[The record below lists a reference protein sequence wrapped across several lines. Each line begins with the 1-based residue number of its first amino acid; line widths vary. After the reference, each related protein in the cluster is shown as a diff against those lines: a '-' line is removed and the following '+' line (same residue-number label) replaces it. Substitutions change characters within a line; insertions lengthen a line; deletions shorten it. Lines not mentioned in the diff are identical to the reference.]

1 MCFSASE
8 SLITAEEV
16 GLYLPL
22 VLCIGTVL
30 SMGFG
35 PPVVANSVLLVS
47 NEFILYSLPYFILN
61 HVNMLKSV
69 PVLIF
74 SESESDPLILS
85 MNLIQIRSR

>member
-30 SMGFG
+30 SVGFG

-69 PVLIF
+69 PVLI
-74 SESESDPLILS
+74 LS
-85 MNLIQIRSR
+85 MNLIKIRSR